1 MMSLLADTTFWAF
14 LGLIS
19 FLAILA
25 FFGVHKTIG
34 KTLDDRAEN
43 IRKELDEARRLREE
57 AQEMLASYE
66 RRQRE
71 AADEA
76 EEIIRQARQEAEYLR
91 TNAKKEISQRIE
103 RRRALAERRIEQAE
117 ASAVKEIRQRA
128 ADLAVDAAA
137 RLMRGQLSKTQRNAI
152 LKDDLGVLKDK
163 LN

>member
-14 LGLIS
+14 IGLVA
-19 FLAILA
+19 FFAVLA

-34 KTLDDRAEN
+34 KALDDRAEN

-91 TNAKKEISQRIE
+91 TNAKKEIAQRIE

-128 ADLAVDAAA
+128 ADLATEAAA
-137 RLMRGQLSKTQRNAI
+137 SLMKSQLSKTQRNAI
-152 LKDDLGVLKDK
+152 VKDDIASLKAK

>member
-1 MMSLLADTTFWAF
+1 MSIFADTTFWSF
-14 LGLIS
+14 LGLLV
-19 FLAILA
+19 FFAVLAY
-25 FFGVHKTIG
+25 FGVHKTVG
-34 KTLDDRAEN
+34 KMLDDRAET
-43 IRKELDEARRLREE
+43 IRTELDEARRLREE

-117 ASAVKEIRQRA
+117 ISAVKEIRQRA
-128 ADLAVDAAA
+128 ADLAVEAAGSLL
-137 RLMRGQLSKTQRNAI
+137 RDKMSKTQRNALI
-152 LKDDLGVLKDK
+152 KSDTDTLKAK

>member
-1 MMSLLADTTFWAF
+1 MTSLLTDTTFWSF
-14 LGLIS
+14 LGLIL
-19 FLAILA
+19 FFAVLVV
-25 FFGVHKTIG
+25 FGVHKTLA
-34 KTLDDRAEN
+34 KALDNRAET

-66 RRQRE
+66 RKQNE
-71 AADEA
+71 AEEEA

-91 TNAKKEISQRIE
+91 ANAKKEISQRIE
-103 RRRALAERRIEQAE
+103 RRKALAERRIEQAE

-137 RLMRGQLSKTQRNAI
+137 ELMKSKLTKTQRNALI
-152 LKDDLGVLKDK
+152 KDDTSALKER